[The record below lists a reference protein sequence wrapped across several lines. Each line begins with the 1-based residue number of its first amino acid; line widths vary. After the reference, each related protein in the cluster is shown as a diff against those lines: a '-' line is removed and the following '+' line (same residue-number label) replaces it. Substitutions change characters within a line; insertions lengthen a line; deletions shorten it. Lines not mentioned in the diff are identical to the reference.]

1 MVCAMSRIGVLV
13 LLAAVGACAACSKS
27 AATSDPGGTAPPP
40 NGATAANPPAGQGT
54 PAAAGSGAVG
64 SGASGPIDPQLR
76 LHAEEGTLAVV
87 PPTDSKAGA
96 EVVAKITL
104 TPTAAYH
111 VNMDFPIKL
120 QLDAP
125 QNVTLAKTEL
135 KAGGPA
141 KQGDA
146 EALDERQLVFAV
158 KLTPTQSGNYTIN
171 GSFKFAVCTDTQC
184 LPKKEPIA
192 IQIAAK

>member
-1 MVCAMSRIGVLV
+1 MPSNT
-13 LLAAVGACAACSKS
+13 
-27 AATSDPGGTAPPP
+27 ATAKGPGGPT
-40 NGATAANPPAGQGT
+40 QS
-54 PAAAGSGAVG
+54 AGSGA
-64 SGASGPIDPQLR
+64 IDPQLR
-76 LHAEEGTLAVV
+76 LHADEGTLAIT
-87 PPTDSKAGA
+87 PPADAKAGS

-120 QLDAP
+120 VLD
-125 QNVTLAKTEL
+125 QNANVSFAKAEL
-135 KAGGPA
+135 KAGGQA

-158 KLTPTQSGNYTIN
+158 KLTPSQSGNYTVN
-171 GSFKFAVCTDTQC
+171 GSFKFAVCNETQC

>member
-1 MVCAMSRIGVLV
+1 MVSAMSRIVVLV
-13 LLAAVGACAACSKS
+13 LIAACSKS
-27 AATSDPGGTAPPP
+27 AAPQSDPGATAPPSKGMAP
-40 NGATAANPPAGQGT
+40 ATAQQPPAQPLT
-54 PAAAGSGAVG
+54 AGSGA
-64 SGASGPIDPQLR
+64 IDPQLR

-87 PPTDSKAGA
+87 PPADPKAGA
-96 EVVAKITL
+96 EVTAKITL

-120 QLDAP
+120 QLDP
-125 QNVTLAKTEL
+125 TTNVTLAKTEL
-135 KAGGPA
+135 KAGGQA

>member
-1 MVCAMSRIGVLV
+1 MVSAMSRIGVLV
-13 LLAAVGACAACSKS
+13 LIAAAACSKS
-27 AATSDPGGTAPPP
+27 ATTQSDPGAAAPPSNTKIGEAP
-40 NGATAANPPAGQGT
+40 TNPPPAQQTPQTTAAGPAT
-54 PAAAGSGAVG
+54 
-64 SGASGPIDPQLR
+64 IDPQLR

-87 PPTDSKAGA
+87 PPADPKAGT

-120 QLDAP
+120 QLDP
-125 QNVTLAKTEL
+125 TTNVMLPKREL
-135 KAGGPA
+135 HAGGSA

-171 GSFKFAVCTDTQC
+171 GSFKFAVCTETQC